1 MEDDL
6 SEELQLR
13 LEEDEN
19 ENEETDGGPSNKRQR
34 QQGDQG
40 RCSKQLSKRTYSRKR
55 TFGGN
60 RYTKKTTTNKQ
71 LLKKKVKQVKK
82 QKKVDVIEGYR
93 IVDMGS
99 LQNINYILSMPRLF
113 IN

>member
-19 ENEETDGGPSNKRQR
+19 EDEETDGGPSNKRQR

-40 RCSKQLSKRTYSRKR
+40 RCSKQLNVLILERENLVEIGTPRKQQQ
-55 TFGGN
+55 
-60 RYTKKTTTNKQ
+60 TN
-71 LLKKKVKQVKK
+71 
-82 QKKVDVIEGYR
+82 
-93 IVDMGS
+93 
-99 LQNINYILSMPRLF
+99 
-113 IN
+113 

>member
-6 SEELQLR
+6 SELQLR

-19 ENEETDGGPSNKRQR
+19 EDEETDGGPSNKRQR

-55 TFGGN
+55 KFGGN
-60 RYTKKTTTNKQ
+60 RYTKKITTNK
-71 LLKKKVKQVKK
+71 LTASEKKSETSEEAK
-82 QKKVDVIEGYR
+82 EGRCY
-93 IVDMGS
+93 
-99 LQNINYILSMPRLF
+99 
-113 IN
+113 